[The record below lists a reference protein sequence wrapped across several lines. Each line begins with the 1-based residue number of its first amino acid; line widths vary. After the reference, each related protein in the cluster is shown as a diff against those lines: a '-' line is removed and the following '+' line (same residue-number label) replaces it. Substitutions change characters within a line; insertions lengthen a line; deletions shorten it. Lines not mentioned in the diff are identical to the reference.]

1 MSTLLVKAKE
11 FLFFFQQGLSGRT
24 VRFIAD
30 SCQHLKKFNL
40 DDVTHIFDDDVIHV
54 IKTLGKQLTT
64 LVLDGEDLTDV
75 AYSYLNN
82 CAR

>member
-1 MSTLLVKAKE
+1 MFS
-11 FLFFFQQGLSGRT
+11 FQQGLSGET

-30 SCQHLKKFNL
+30 NCQHLKKLNL
-40 DDVTHIFDDDVIHV
+40 DGVMQIDDDDVIHV
-54 IKTLGKQLTT
+54 IKKLGKQLTT
-64 LVLDGEDLTDV
+64 LVLFGNNLTDV